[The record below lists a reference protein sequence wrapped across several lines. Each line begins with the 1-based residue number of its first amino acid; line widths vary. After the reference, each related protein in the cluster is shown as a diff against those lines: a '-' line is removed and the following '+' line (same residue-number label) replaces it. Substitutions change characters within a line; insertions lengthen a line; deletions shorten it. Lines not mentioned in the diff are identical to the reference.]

1 MKHLPLLLLLISC
14 STDTSGIP
22 DAHCKDNFGKL
33 IDTRHFRE
41 QQEIKLMY
49 VSECGDT
56 ITNQFKIN
64 EQQLSTDNGISF
76 YVNNFSVGEYYCEN

>member
-22 DAHCKDNFGKL
+22 DATCKENCGKL